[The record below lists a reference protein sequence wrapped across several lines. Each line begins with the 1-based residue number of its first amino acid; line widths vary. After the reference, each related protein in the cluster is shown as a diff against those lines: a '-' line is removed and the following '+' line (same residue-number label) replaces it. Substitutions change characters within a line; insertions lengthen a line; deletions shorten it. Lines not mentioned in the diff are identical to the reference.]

1 MLHEI
6 ELDDKTTQVAALRWI
21 ADSIEMK
28 KYPPSMREIGTAVGC
43 SSSST
48 AHNLVKNLKRRG
60 WIEYEPKIARSMRIT
75 DSGFKLLEDSEN

>member
-6 ELDDKTTQVAALRWI
+6 ELNDNKAQVEALRWI

-28 KYPPSMREIGTAVGC
+28 KYPPSVREIGNAVGC

-60 WIEYEPKIARSMRIT
+60 WIEYEPRIARSMRIT
-75 DSGFKLLEDSEN
+75 DSGLKLLEESDN